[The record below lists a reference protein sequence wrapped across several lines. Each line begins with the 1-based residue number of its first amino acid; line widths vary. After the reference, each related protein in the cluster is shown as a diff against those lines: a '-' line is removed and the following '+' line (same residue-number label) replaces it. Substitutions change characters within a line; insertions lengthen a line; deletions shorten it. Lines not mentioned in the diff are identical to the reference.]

1 MDMKKEVKNWLE
13 QAEHD
18 LEVAEYNL
26 DGNMLD
32 AAAFYSQQAAE
43 KALKS
48 LYISKFNELWK
59 VHDLV
64 RIAKRIH
71 APANIIELCAKITPA
86 YTTTRYP
93 DVGLAYDRED
103 VEETLMSAKEILK
116 WVKKNLNL

>member
-1 MDMKKEVKNWLE
+1 MKKEVKNWLE

-18 LEVAEYNL
+18 VEVAEYNL
-26 DGNMLD
+26 KGNMLD

-64 RIAKRIH
+64 RIAKRIQ
-71 APANIIELCAKITPA
+71 APTKIVELCAKITPA
-86 YTTTRYP
+86 YSTTRYP
-93 DVGLAYDRED
+93 DVGKEYGRGD
-103 VEETLMSAKEILK
+103 VEEILRSAKEVLE
-116 WVKKNLNL
+116 WVKKNLNS

>member
-1 MDMKKEVKNWLE
+1 MKREVKNWLA

-48 LYISKFNELWK
+48 LYIAQFNELWK

-71 APANIIELCAKITPA
+71 APANIIELCANITPA
-86 YTTTRYP
+86 YTSTRYP
-93 DVGLAYDRED
+93 DVGIAYDRED